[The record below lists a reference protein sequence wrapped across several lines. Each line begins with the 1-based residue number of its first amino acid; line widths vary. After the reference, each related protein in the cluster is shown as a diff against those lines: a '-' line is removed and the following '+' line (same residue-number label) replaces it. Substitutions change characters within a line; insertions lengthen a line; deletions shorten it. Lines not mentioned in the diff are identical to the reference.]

1 MLAGG
6 LPRRIVTIRM
16 SRARHS
22 LRRTACGFAA
32 GVLVLTISIVG
43 DVKADPAAD
52 ALSRLDEL
60 SQQALQTREAVTAA
74 QRDANDRLA
83 AKTAA
88 EDRHRADLATLDA
101 AHSQLAS
108 NQAAVDK
115 VAAMTYVSGR
125 TGQMAA
131 VLTAGSPQQLID
143 QLSLQRIVV
152 AETANQMK
160 AFQAARER
168 AAAAAT
174 ASEASAADARA
185 AAERSAAVRADLQ
198 AKLKELLRQI
208 AAAEAQYAALTPA
221 QQAAVDNATA
231 PLPAQSAPTPADPL
245 LNAMPGLPPAAAVPP
260 PAAAADIPEALPLG
274 VAREAGLQPN
284 TIVAARAVSQR
295 FPQIADIDG
304 VRPDSKPWHPS
315 GLAIDIMIPNPESP
329 EGIALGDEI
338 LAFAMA
344 NAGRFGLQD
353 VIWRGTYYTP
363 AGPQASGYGHFDHV
377 HITVRPRR

>member
-1 MLAGG
+1 
-6 LPRRIVTIRM
+6 M
-16 SRARHS
+16 SIA
-22 LRRTACGFAA
+22 
-32 GVLVLTISIVG
+32 G

-60 SQQALQTREAVTAA
+60 SRQAVQSREAVTLA
-74 QRDANDRLA
+74 QRDVDDRLA

-88 EDRHRADLATLDA
+88 ENRHHADLVALDA
-101 AHSQLAS
+101 ANSQLAS
-108 NQAAVDK
+108 NQAAADQ

-125 TGQMAA
+125 TGQLAA

-152 AETANQMK
+152 AETAGRIK

-168 AAAAAT
+168 AAAAAR
-174 ASEASAADARA
+174 ASETSAADARA

-198 AKLKELLRQI
+198 AKLGDLLRQI

-221 QQAAVDNATA
+221 QQAVVDNATA
-231 PLPAQSAPTPADPL
+231 PPAQSVPAPADPL
-245 LNAMPGLPPAAAVPP
+245 LNAMPGQAPAAVIPPPAAAV
-260 PAAAADIPEALPLG
+260 DIPEALPVG
-274 VAREAGLQPN
+274 VAYEAGLQPN

-295 FPQIADIDG
+295 FPQIAEIDG
-304 VRPDSKPWHPS
+304 VRPDSKPWHPN
-315 GLAIDIMIPNPESP
+315 GLAIDIMIPNPESA

-344 NAGRFGLQD
+344 NAARFGLQD

-363 AGPQASGYGHFDHV
+363 AGPQASGYGHYDHV
-377 HITVRPRR
+377 HITTTPRR